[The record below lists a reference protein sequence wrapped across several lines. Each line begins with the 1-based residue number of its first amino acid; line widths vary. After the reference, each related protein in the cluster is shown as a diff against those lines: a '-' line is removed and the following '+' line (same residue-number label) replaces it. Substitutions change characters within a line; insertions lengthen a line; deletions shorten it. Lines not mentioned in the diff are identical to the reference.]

1 MGSVMKITNLK
12 PILAAALSAL
22 ALLVS
27 GCVSTPTSQPKVGV
41 PFLKDTITASYPR
54 TVEQLVAATRVVL
67 TRLGKLSV
75 DNSVDN
81 TFRAKVNER
90 DVWVQAIKVDAK
102 TTQLTVKVRSGLG
115 ADIALAA
122 EIDKQIALQL
132 TVTP

>member
-1 MGSVMKITNLK
+1 
-12 PILAAALSAL
+12 
-22 ALLVS
+22 
-27 GCVSTPTSQPKVGV
+27 
-41 PFLKDTITASYPR
+41 
-54 TVEQLVAATRVVL
+54 
-67 TRLGKLSV
+67 V